1 MQDFYRVELGFE
13 QQAMMVAETACHKLV
28 KDMHYEACVQAVIQY
43 HAEYL
48 GEKVKKPVAKQM
60 LLTREQYMK
69 VNIEH

>member
-1 MQDFYRVELGFE
+1 MLDFYRVELRFE
-13 QQAMMVAETACHKLV
+13 QQAMRVAETACRKLV
-28 KDMHYEACVQAVIQY
+28 KDMHYEARVQAVIQY
-43 HAEYL
+43 HAKYL